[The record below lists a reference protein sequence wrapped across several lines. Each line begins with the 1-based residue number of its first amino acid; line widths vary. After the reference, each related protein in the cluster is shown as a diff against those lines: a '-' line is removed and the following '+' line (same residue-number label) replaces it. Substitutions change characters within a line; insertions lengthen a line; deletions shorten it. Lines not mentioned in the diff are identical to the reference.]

1 MIELTVEQ
9 GQAVGQQ
16 SEIPPRALDPNTQTT
31 YVLIREEI
39 YNRVKA
45 LFAAEEGNQFVNEMS
60 PHAMEAFGKEGW
72 DDPAMDVYNELDPRT
87 ADVG

>member
-9 GQAVGQQ
+9 GQAVVRQH
-16 SEIPPRALDPNTQTT
+16 ETPPRALDPGTQTT

-45 LFAAEEGNQFVNEMS
+45 LFDAEEGNQFVTEMY
-60 PHAMEAFGKEGW
+60 PYAMEAFGKEGW
-72 DDPAMDVYNELDPRT
+72 DDPAMDVYNELDPRRQ
-87 ADVG
+87 A

>member
-9 GQAVGQQ
+9 GQAVGRQ
-16 SEIPPRALDPNTQTT
+16 SEIPPRALDPGTQTT

-45 LFAAEEGNQFVNEMS
+45 LFAAEGNQFVNEMY
-60 PHAMEAFGKEGW
+60 PHAMEVFGKEGW
-72 DDPAMDVYNELDPRT
+72 DDPAMDVYNELDPR
-87 ADVG
+87 